1 MSGCSPD
8 RQLPQPRQII
18 PAMSTPLASIFGSG
32 FLVIVPVLAS
42 GVGPYAIL
50 AMLAISVVALQ
61 TGAIVRHN
69 IFCAEPVLAAGNKRL
84 TVMLERGS
92 DIALVL
98 AYIVSVCLYLHI
110 LSAFVL
116 GSLNLDSE
124 FNKSLLTSIV
134 AILITLIGMFGG
146 LSPLERLEQFAL
158 YMTLAVVL
166 LLILGFALHDVELY
180 IELDYLPLPEMPE
193 RSFWEVLTIVSGTL
207 IVVQGFETPR
217 YLGRR
222 FDTWTRIRAS
232 RWSQYC
238 ALSVYIVF
246 VVVTLPLVPVLN
258 GQYEDNSLIKL
269 AATVSIL
276 LSMPLTLAA
285 ALSQFSAA
293 VADTLAAVSNLEE
306 VSHGRFKPGWGYLLV
321 GAATTVLAWTG
332 STFTVIALASRAF
345 ALYYLLQC
353 LVAFSVCRNRRER
366 VRFFMVGLALG
377 FILIFAV
384 PAG

>member
-1 MSGCSPD
+1 
-8 RQLPQPRQII
+8 LPQPRQII

-69 IFCAEPVLAAGNKRL
+69 ILCTEPVLAAGNKRL

-134 AILITLIGMFGG
+134 AILITLIGMLGG
-146 LSPLERLEQFAL
+146 LAPLGRLEQFAL

-166 LLILGFALHDVELY
+166 LLVLGFARHDAELY
-180 IELDYLPLPEMPE
+180 IELDYLPLLEMP
-193 RSFWEVLTIVSGTL
+193 
-207 IVVQGFETPR
+207 
-217 YLGRR
+217 
-222 FDTWTRIRAS
+222 
-232 RWSQYC
+232 
-238 ALSVYIVF
+238 
-246 VVVTLPLVPVLN
+246 
-258 GQYEDNSLIKL
+258 
-269 AATVSIL
+269 
-276 LSMPLTLAA
+276 
-285 ALSQFSAA
+285 
-293 VADTLAAVSNLEE
+293 
-306 VSHGRFKPGWGYLLV
+306 
-321 GAATTVLAWTG
+321 
-332 STFTVIALASRAF
+332 
-345 ALYYLLQC
+345 
-353 LVAFSVCRNRRER
+353 
-366 VRFFMVGLALG
+366 
-377 FILIFAV
+377 
-384 PAG
+384 

>member
-1 MSGCSPD
+1 MNGCHPA
-8 RQLPQPRQII
+8 QPSTGPGQII

-42 GVGPYAIL
+42 GVGPYAVL
-50 AMLAISVVALQ
+50 AMLAISVIAFQ

-69 IFCAEPVLAAGNKRL
+69 ILCAEPVLAAGNKKL
-84 TVMLERGS
+84 TVMLERAS
-92 DIALVL
+92 DAALVL

-110 LSAFVL
+110 LSAFAL
-116 GSLNLDSE
+116 GRLELDSE
-124 FNKSLLTSIV
+124 FNKSLLTSILV
-134 AILITLIGMFGG
+134 VLITLVGLFGG
-146 LSPLERLEQFAL
+146 LAPLERLEQLAL
-158 YMTLAVVL
+158 YLTLAVVL
-166 LLILGFALHDVELY
+166 VLILGFALHDVDLFLETG
-180 IELDYLPLPEMPE
+180 YLPLPKMPD
-193 RSFWEVLTIVSGTL
+193 RSFWEILTIVSGTL

-217 YLGRR
+217 YLGQR

-246 VVVTLPLVPVLN
+246 VIVTLPIVPVLN

-269 AATVSIL
+269 TVSVSFL
-276 LSMPLTLAA
+276 LSMPLILAA

-293 VADTLAAVSNLEE
+293 VADTLAAVSNLGE
-306 VSHGRFKPGWGYLLV
+306 VTRGRLHPRWGYLLV
-321 GAATTVLAWTG
+321 GVATLVLAWTG

-353 LVAFSVCRNRRER
+353 LVAFSVCGNHRER
-366 VRFFMVGLALG
+366 VRFALVAIALG

-384 PAG
+384 PVS

>member
-69 IFCAEPVLAAGNKRL
+69 ILCAEPVLAAGNKRL

-116 GSLNLDSE
+116 GSLNLDSD

-134 AILITLIGMFGG
+134 AILITLIGMLGG
-146 LSPLERLEQFAL
+146 LAPLGRLEQFAL

-166 LLILGFALHDVELY
+166 LLVLGFARHDAELY
-180 IELDYLPLPEMPE
+180 IELDYLPLLEMP
-193 RSFWEVLTIVSGTL
+193 
-207 IVVQGFETPR
+207 
-217 YLGRR
+217 
-222 FDTWTRIRAS
+222 
-232 RWSQYC
+232 
-238 ALSVYIVF
+238 
-246 VVVTLPLVPVLN
+246 
-258 GQYEDNSLIKL
+258 
-269 AATVSIL
+269 
-276 LSMPLTLAA
+276 
-285 ALSQFSAA
+285 
-293 VADTLAAVSNLEE
+293 
-306 VSHGRFKPGWGYLLV
+306 
-321 GAATTVLAWTG
+321 
-332 STFTVIALASRAF
+332 
-345 ALYYLLQC
+345 
-353 LVAFSVCRNRRER
+353 
-366 VRFFMVGLALG
+366 
-377 FILIFAV
+377 
-384 PAG
+384 

>member
-69 IFCAEPVLAAGNKRL
+69 ILCAEPVLAAGNKRL

-134 AILITLIGMFGG
+134 AILITLIGMLGG
-146 LSPLERLEQFAL
+146 LAPLGRLEQFAL

-166 LLILGFALHDVELY
+166 LLVLGFARHDAELY
-180 IELDYLPLPEMPE
+180 IELDYLPLLEMPE
-193 RSFWEVLTIVSGTL
+193 RYFWEVLTIVSGTL
-207 IVVQGFETPR
+207 IVVQGFATPR
-217 YLGRR
+217 YLG
-222 FDTWTRIRAS
+222 A
-232 RWSQYC
+232 
-238 ALSVYIVF
+238 
-246 VVVTLPLVPVLN
+246 
-258 GQYEDNSLIKL
+258 
-269 AATVSIL
+269 VSIYGLVSGRLAGRNTARCLCISFSL
-276 LSMPLTLAA
+276 L
-285 ALSQFSAA
+285 
-293 VADTLAAVSNLEE
+293 
-306 VSHGRFKPGWGYLLV
+306 LL
-321 GAATTVLAWTG
+321 
-332 STFTVIALASRAF
+332 FR
-345 ALYYLLQC
+345 
-353 LVAFSVCRNRRER
+353 
-366 VRFFMVGLALG
+366 
-377 FILIFAV
+377 
-384 PAG
+384 